1 MSIHLSVSLEDNTL
15 VAAVEAK
22 AAQARAFLADAIARH
37 GPLVLANSF
46 GAEDMVLTH
55 LIHKAG
61 LAVSHF
67 TLDTG
72 RLPEET
78 YALMA
83 RVQKEYGIPIHL
95 FHPEAEAVERYARE
109 NGVNGFYDSVEK
121 RRLCCRI
128 RKLDPLTR
136 ALVGQKA
143 WVTGLRAAQSVTREG
158 LAPEVFDEDH
168 GLYKLAPLAEWD
180 EREVWVYLRH
190 HEVPFNAL
198 HTRFYPSIGCAPC
211 TRAIS
216 PGEDLR
222 AGRWWWENPE
232 SKECGL
238 HARH

>member
-1 MSIHLSVSLEDNTL
+1 MSLFLNTPL
-15 VAAVEAK
+15 DPAHIAAIEAK
-22 AAQARAFLADAIARH
+22 TAQVRDFLNDAQQRH
-37 GPLVLANSF
+37 GPLVFANSL

-55 LIHKAG
+55 LMQQAG

-83 RVQKEYGIPIHL
+83 VVQKEYGISIRL
-95 FHPEAEAVERYARE
+95 FHPEADAVERYAAE
-109 NGVNGFYDSVEK
+109 NGINGFYDSVEK

-128 RKLDPLTR
+128 RKIDPLKR
-136 ALVGQKA
+136 ALHGQNA
-143 WVTGLRAAQSVTREG
+143 WITGLRAAQSITREG
-158 LAPEVFDEDH
+158 MAPEVFDEDH
-168 GLYKLAPLAEWD
+168 GLYKLAPLADWD

-198 HTRFYPSIGCAPC
+198 HARFYPSIGCAPC